1 MRIRC
6 ALLCLFLGWPLAG
19 WGEDQVTSTNPAD
32 TNLVV
37 PRSDGRGGQSA
48 GDVSNVSEYL
58 EEKFQ
63 IPARTVPETPPGSND
78 LAAVDGRIYRNVQVW
93 KAEPDG
99 VTFRHDEGLTKL
111 AFPLLPEDWQKKY
124 GYNPEAAAAYQ
135 RVLADAFKEA
145 ERNQQMLREQIN
157 AARTTPAAEE
167 SQ

>member
-6 ALLCLFLGWPLAG
+6 ALLSLFLALPLAG
-19 WGEDQVTSTNPAD
+19 RAETNISVRSLEGEDVLTKP
-32 TNLVV
+32 
-37 PRSDGRGGQSA
+37 A

-63 IPARTVPETPPGSND
+63 IPAQPVPETPPGSND
-78 LAAVDGRIYRNVQVW
+78 LATVDGRIYRNVQVW

-99 VTFRHDEGLTKL
+99 LTIRHDEGLTKL

-124 GYNPEAAAAYQ
+124 DYDPETAAAYQ

-157 AARTTPAAEE
+157 AARAKPAAEE
-167 SQ
+167 SK